1 MNFELVLTMAH
12 GAAARAVESRPD
24 DDASGFVS
32 VNIPSSEE
40 LARHCRKQTAEAH
53 GASRTTQLRYGR
65 KARKGWEWWFPG
77 DFRGQSIDA
86 HEAGAKAFRDEL
98 IKNGIEAQ
106 MSLLR
111 D

>member
-1 MNFELVLTMAH
+1 MAPPPRLSR
-12 GAAARAVESRPD
+12 AAPTTTPQALSQLIFPALKSSPATAASRPLK
-24 DDASGFVS
+24 AS
-32 VNIPSSEE
+32 
-40 LARHCRKQTAEAH
+40 

>member
-12 GAAARAVESRPD
+12 DAAAQAVKGRPD

-32 VNIPSSEE
+32 VNIPSSEG
-40 LARHCRKQTAEAH
+40 LARHCRKQTTKAS

-77 DFRGQSIDA
+77 DFHGQSIDA